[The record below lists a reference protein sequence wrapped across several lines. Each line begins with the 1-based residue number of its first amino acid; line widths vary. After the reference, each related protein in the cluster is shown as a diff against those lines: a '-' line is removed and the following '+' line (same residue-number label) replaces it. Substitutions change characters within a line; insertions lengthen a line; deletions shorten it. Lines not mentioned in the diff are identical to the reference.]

1 MAANIISVAHVD
13 LSFGLQTGVFDLSF
27 QVPKGTIFGLI
38 GPSGCGKTTT
48 VRLLTGLHAPDSGDI
63 DVLGQR
69 PAHFTADTRERIG
82 YMPQRFVLYPNL
94 TVWENL
100 MFVASLYGMGYLRRR
115 KRLKEVLELV
125 ELAEVRKRLT
135 HHLSGGMQRR
145 LELACALVHNPTLVF
160 ADEPTAGVDPILR
173 SKFWHYFRTLRNI
186 GHTLFITTQY
196 IGEATYCDLVG
207 IMRDGRLLYLDTP
220 EGLRRKALGG
230 EVVRIVVDEEHML
243 EASSLLKRHAQVRM
257 VRGSIEEPGLLYA
270 HVNDASTA
278 IAPLVNLLSD
288 HANIRLLQ
296 IEEYHPPFD
305 DIFIMLLQRAR
316 QTHE

>member
-1 MAANIISVAHVD
+1 MATNIISVAHVD
-13 LSFGLQTGVFDLSF
+13 LTFAPQTGVFDLNF
-27 QVPKGTIFGLI
+27 GVPRGTIFGLI

-48 VRLLTGLHAPDSGDI
+48 VRLLTGLHDPDTGDI

-69 PAHFTADTRERIG
+69 PAFFTAETRERIG

-100 MFVASLYGMGYLRRR
+100 MFVASLYGMGYVRRR
-115 KRLKEVLELV
+115 KRLREVLELV
-125 ELAEVRKRLT
+125 ELTDVRKRLT

-173 SKFWHYFRTLRNI
+173 SKFWHYFRTLRTM

-207 IMRDGRLLYLDTP
+207 IMREGRLLYLDTP
-220 EGLRRKALGG
+220 DGLRRKALGG
-230 EVVRIVVDEEHML
+230 EVVRIVVDEEHVL
-243 EASSLLKRHAQVRM
+243 EASALLKRQGMVRM
-257 VRGSIEEPGLLYA
+257 LRGSVAEPGMLYV
-270 HVNDASTA
+270 HVHDAGES
-278 IAPLVNLLSD
+278 IAPLVNLLNE
-288 HANIRLLQ
+288 HPAIRLFQ

-305 DIFIMLLQRAR
+305 DIFVMLLQR
-316 QTHE
+316 TYDNL

>member
-1 MAANIISVAHVD
+1 MAANIISTARVN
-13 LSFGLQTGVFDLSF
+13 LTFGPQAGVFDLSF
-27 QVPKGTIFGLI
+27 RVPKGTIFGLI

-48 VRLLTGLHAPDSGDI
+48 VRLLTGLHAPDPGDI
-63 DVLGQR
+63 DVLGQS
-69 PAHFTADTRERIG
+69 PAHFTAETRERIG

-115 KRLKEVLELV
+115 KRLREVLELV
-125 ELAEVRKRLT
+125 ELADVRKRLT

-207 IMRDGRLLYLDTP
+207 IMRQGRLLYLDTP
-220 EGLRRKALGG
+220 DGLRRKALGG
-230 EVVRIVVDEEHML
+230 EVVRLVVDEEHTI
-243 EASSLLKRHAQVRM
+243 ETSSLLKRQNMVRM
-257 VRGSIEEPGLLYA
+257 LRGSVEHPGTLYV
-270 HVNDASTA
+270 HVDDAGAS
-278 IAPLVNLLSD
+278 IAPLVNLLNE
-288 HANIRLLQ
+288 HPAIRLFQ

-305 DIFIMLLQRAR
+305 DIFIMLLQRAYD
-316 QTHE
+316 HS

>member
-1 MAANIISVAHVD
+1 MATNIISVAHVD
-13 LSFGLQTGVFDLSF
+13 LTFAPQTGVFDLNF
-27 QVPKGTIFGLI
+27 DVPKGTIFGLI

-48 VRLLTGLHAPDSGDI
+48 VRLLTGLHDPDTGDI

-69 PAHFTADTRERIG
+69 PAFFTAETRERIG

-100 MFVASLYGMGYLRRR
+100 MFVASLYGMGYLWRR
-115 KRLKEVLELV
+115 KRLREVLELV
-125 ELAEVRKRLT
+125 ELTDVRKRLT

-173 SKFWHYFRTLRNI
+173 SKFWHYFRTLRTM

-207 IMRDGRLLYLDTP
+207 IMREGRLLYLDTP
-220 EGLRRKALGG
+220 DGLRRKALGG
-230 EVVRIVVDEEHML
+230 EVVRIVIDEEHVL
-243 EASSLLKRHAQVRM
+243 EASALLKRQGMVRM
-257 VRGSIEEPGLLYA
+257 LRGSVEEPGMLYV
-270 HVNDASTA
+270 HVNDAGES
-278 IAPLVNLLSD
+278 IAPLVNLLNE
-288 HANIRLLQ
+288 HPAIRLFQ

-305 DIFIMLLQRAR
+305 DIFVMLLQR
-316 QTHE
+316 TYETP

>member
-1 MAANIISVAHVD
+1 MATNIISVAHVD
-13 LSFGLQTGVFDLSF
+13 LKFGPQTGVFDLNF
-27 QVPKGTIFGLI
+27 GVPRGTIFGLI

-48 VRLLTGLHAPDSGDI
+48 VRLLTGLHAPDTGDI

-69 PAHFTADTRERIG
+69 PAFFTAETRERIG

-100 MFVASLYGMGYLRRR
+100 MFVASLYGMGYMRRR
-115 KRLKEVLELV
+115 KRLREVLELV
-125 ELAEVRKRLT
+125 ELADVRKRLT

-145 LELACALVHNPTLVF
+145 LELACALVHDPTLVF

-173 SKFWHYFRTLRNI
+173 SKFWHYFRTLRTI

-207 IMRDGRLLYLDTP
+207 IMREGRLLYLDTP
-220 EGLRRKALGG
+220 DGLRRKALGG
-230 EVVRIVVDEEHML
+230 EVVRIVVDEEHVL
-243 EASSLLKRHAQVRM
+243 ETSALLKRQGMVRM
-257 VRGSIEEPGLLYA
+257 LRGSVEEPGMLYV
-270 HVNDASTA
+270 HVNDAGES
-278 IAPLVNLLSD
+278 IAPLVNLLNE
-288 HANIRLLQ
+288 HPAIRLFQ

-305 DIFIMLLQRAR
+305 DIFVMLLQR
-316 QTHE
+316 TYDNS